1 MRRRKERR
9 GDERR
14 GERGSGVKELTQS
27 SRVKKDDQT
36 AAQHGWNRQCFLCL
50 QHYSKP
56 DRRDGREVD

>member
-1 MRRRKERR
+1 M
-9 GDERR
+9 R
-14 GERGSGVKELTQS
+14 GEGRGGGVKELTQS

-36 AAQHGWNRQCFLCL
+36 VAQHGWNRQCFLCL